1 MQDNNHSCA
10 NCCVASSEIKSK
22 QVIII
27 RSSTGFTNTFQFK
40 LFFICDIGCGRMYS
54 GFFSANMC
62 SHTYIKPSTVG
73 SYRNVR
79 CEHRKNHVHLFF
91 KIKKNQKNNQKSVK
105 NQ

>member
-40 LFFICDIGCGRMYS
+40 LFLFVTLVVGECILV
-54 GFFSANMC
+54 FFQQTC
-62 SHTYIKPSTVG
+62 VVTPT
-73 SYRNVR
+73 
-79 CEHRKNHVHLFF
+79 
-91 KIKKNQKNNQKSVK
+91 
-105 NQ
+105 